1 MNSEQ
6 LFSIALG
13 LQHPWKVSALKFR
26 ENIEGGIEL
35 HIDIGFEKGSKFPD
49 PSGILC
55 PVYDTMPRIWQHL
68 NFFQHLCFLHCN
80 VPRIK
85 DQSSGK
91 VRQVEV
97 PWARQGSGFTL
108 LFEAFAMALIE
119 REMPINKVAGLLQVY
134 PQRIWTIFNYWISI
148 AYCDDKQDGVTVLGI
163 DETSSK
169 KGHEY
174 VTIAVDMEE
183 RRVLH
188 ATEGKGKETITRI
201 REHLQDKGAVP
212 GQIEQVC
219 IDMSPSFIA
228 GIMEEFPES
237 SIVFDRFHVVKLL
250 NEAMDDVRK
259 KERAQHQILKDH
271 RYTFL
276 KKEKNLTSK
285 QKGQRDYLLEV
296 LPVIGEAYRFKEL
309 FNDLWDFTTREEA
322 GAFLSFWCDYVSESK
337 IEPFKKFVN
346 TIKAHWSGIM
356 NYFGSRI
363 SNGILEGINNKIQL
377 AKRRARGYRNTSNFI
392 NMIYY
397 VAGKLRFDYPQYST

>member
-1 MNSEQ
+1 LSELGGQ
-6 LFSIALG
+6 IA
-13 LQHPWKVSALKFR
+13 P
-26 ENIEGGIEL
+26 NYP
-35 HIDIGFEKGSKFPD
+35 KGSKFPD